1 MITMAR
7 PDWGQFCRDEL
18 ADWRELLPRLTP
30 EQWRTASLC
39 EGFTVADVV
48 GHLALARAVPL
59 WTVLVQLARFRGDLD
74 RLSYVES
81 RAFATEHGPS
91 ALTEIFIRETQRR
104 PERGLARIEPA
115 RRVLSDALT
124 HRLDVCW
131 PLGIEVDVPAARM
144 VACLDAVVRLRDWG
158 CRRTAKG
165 LALRATDV
173 NWAHGAG
180 PTVAGPAQ
188 ALLLAIGRRPAGLA
202 TLSGPGL
209 DALAQRITARPRT
222 SA

>member
-7 PDWGQFCRDEL
+7 PDWGQLCRDEL

-30 EQWRTASLC
+30 EQWRSASLC
-39 EGFTVADVV
+39 EGFTAADVV

-59 WTVLVQLARFRGDLD
+59 STVLIKLARFRGDLD

-81 RAFATEHGPS
+81 RAFATEHGPAGLS
-91 ALTEIFIRETQRR
+91 EIFIRETQRR

-115 RRVLSDALT
+115 RRELADALT

-131 PLGIEVDVPAARM
+131 PLGIEVDVPTARM
-144 VACLDAVVRLRDWG
+144 GACLDAVVRLRDWG
-158 CRRTAKG
+158 YRRTANG

-173 NWAHGAG
+173 NWAYGAG

-188 ALLLAIGRRPAGLA
+188 ALLLAVGGRPAGLA
-202 TLSGPGL
+202 TLSGPGV
-209 DALAQRITARPRT
+209 DTLAQQVTTRPRA